1 MGTTEPP
8 RFADTELTKIAWMS
22 AQNPHQ
28 EYHSLMHHFNVV
40 ALCRCYHELDGG
52 KAIGAD
58 GISKIVYG
66 EKLQG
71 NVQELVAQM
80 KRMAY
85 RPGPV
90 RQVLIPKEGK
100 PGATR
105 PLGISNFADKLVQ
118 KRMHEILESIYEPL
132 FLNCSYGFRQN
143 RGCHD
148 AIQALRKYL
157 YQNEV
162 ESIIDVD
169 LANYFGTIDHQLV
182 EEILCKKIK
191 DTKLLRYIK
200 RMFKSGVLR
209 DGELTISEEGVVQ
222 GSSCSPIIANIVA
235 HYVVDSWIEDT
246 VKPLSAGKV
255 ELFRY
260 ADDMVICC
268 QYAKDAKRIKEALGK
283 RLAKYRLKLNG
294 DKTKLVGFS
303 KAKEMSGEK
312 QESFDFLGFTFYLGR
327 TVRGNRVIPKVKTIG
342 KRLRSKLKK
351 VSEWARKI
359 RNQKTLGEIWK
370 TFCAKLQG
378 HVQYYGVSFN
388 SKSVTKFLHTAK
400 RILFKWLNRRS
411 QRKSINWDKFE
422 LYMARH
428 PLPKAKIYCRL
439 F

>member
-8 RFADTELTKIAWMS
+8 IFADTELTKIAWMS

-28 EYHSLMHHFNVV
+28 KFHSLMHHFNVV
-40 ALCRCYHELDGG
+40 SLCRCYHELDGG

-58 GISKIVYG
+58 GVNKIAYG
-66 EKLQG
+66 ENLQE
-71 NVQELVAQM
+71 NVKELVAQM
-80 KRMAY
+80 KQMSY

-105 PLGISNFADKLVQ
+105 PLGISNFADKLIQ
-118 KRMHEILESIYEPL
+118 KRMHEILDSIYEPL

-148 AIQALRKYL
+148 AIKDLHKYL

-182 EEILCKKIK
+182 EEILRKKIK
-191 DTKLLRYIK
+191 DTKFLRYIR
-200 RMFKSGVLR
+200 RMFKSGVLA

-222 GSSCSPIIANIVA
+222 GSCCSPIIANIVA
-235 HYVVDSWIEDT
+235 HYVVDTWIEDT
-246 VKPLSAGKV
+246 VKPLSVGKV
-255 ELFRY
+255 ESFRY
-260 ADDMVICC
+260 ADDLVICC

-283 RLAKYRLKLNG
+283 RLAKYHLKLNE
-294 DKTKLVGFS
+294 DKTKLVKFS
-303 KAKEMSGEK
+303 KVKEGCGEK

-327 TVRGNRVIPKVKTIG
+327 SLRSKVIPKVKTIG

-351 VSEWARKI
+351 VNEWARGI
-359 RNQKTLGEIWK
+359 RNRKTLGEIWK

-388 SKSVTKFLHTAK
+388 SKSVLKFLHAAEQ
-400 RILFKWLNRRS
+400 ILFKWLNRRS
-411 QRKSINWDKFE
+411 QRKSFDWDKFR
-422 LYMARH
+422 LYTAKH
-428 PLPKAKIYCRL
+428 PLPQVKIYCRL